1 MIRISKLVL
10 WRAEVVHVDGT
21 SSGTCMCGALCYPLT
36 HFFQHCDW
44 NASISG
50 QHVNE
55 KKRGRLSGA
64 NLNLKNKLLTFHRPN
79 ALVKNWSIQSAS
91 WYQITFPFIYARA
104 NWEAMHWKLYS
115 CGYRSLEVKG
125 NLLGLIASEIS
136 YHAHEI
142 LSLLFSTSSWL
153 SGFSTSCHWKVC
165 STEWWSTVLVAI
177 HNCMH
182 VFHLTTFHL
191 WKPIIVLNY
200 DVRPHVSMCFTKLFQ
215 NPCCYCSS
223 ICCWVWP
230 AALIGMYMHL
240 YIHSWQ

>member
-1 MIRISKLVL
+1 MAPHLAPAR
-10 WRAEVVHVDGT
+10 
-21 SSGTCMCGALCYPLT
+21 ALCYPLT
-36 HFFQHCDW
+36 RFFQHCDW

-50 QHVNE
+50 QQVKGK

-64 NLNLKNKLLTFHRPN
+64 NLSLKNKLPTFHRLN
-79 ALVKNWSIQSAS
+79 ALVKNWSIQSTS
-91 WYQITFPFIYARA
+91 WYQITFPFIYAEA

-165 STEWWSTVLVAI
+165 SIDPNDEAQCRLLYTTV
-177 HNCMH
+177 C
-182 VFHLTTFHL
+182 T
-191 WKPIIVLNY
+191 Y
-200 DVRPHVSMCFTKLFQ
+200 FTLQ
-215 NPCCYCSS
+215 HS
-223 ICCWVWP
+223 IYGSQ
-230 AALIGMYMHL
+230 L
-240 YIHSWQ
+240 